1 MILLVPNRHIRN
13 DTSDTKRDSQLGP
26 QASQIWA
33 FYSNS
38 WASGESE
45 ISSKGAFK
53 WGLMIKQ
60 GFKKQICQV
69 RQERLDE
76 GEWTEGI
83 LTKLC
88 LEFVCLFVFR
98 IFQIGRIFSFCFNT
112 ILFFFYFTVLYWFC
126 HTSIWPL
133 WVSVAACGLSLFA
146 AAGGCSLVAV
156 WERLT
161 AVVSPVAEHGLSG
174 MWASTAAGCRLQSL
188 WHVGLVPVA
197 CDIFP
202 DQGSNLCLQH
212 WQGHPPPPDPP
223 GKSCRIIFK
232 KVSFRITRSFV

>member
-1 MILLVPNRHIRN
+1 MILLVPNKHIRN
-13 DTSDTKRDSQLGP
+13 DTLDTKRDSQLCP

-33 FYSNS
+33 FYSNN

-112 ILFFFYFTVLYWFC
+112 ILFFFLLYSTVLVLPYINL
-126 HTSIWPL
+126 TPL
-133 WVSVAACGLSLFA
+133 GLGCCVWAFSSCGSRGLLSSRSVGASHCGGFPSCRARALGYVGFNSCRVQASVLVARGLSCRGMWYLP
-146 AAGGCSLVAV
+146 GPGI
-156 WERLT
+156 EP
-161 AVVSPVAEHGLSG
+161 VSPALAG
-174 MWASTAAGCRLQSL
+174 ASSTTGPPREVL
-188 WHVGLVPVA
+188 
-197 CDIFP
+197 P
-202 DQGSNLCLQH
+202 DY
-212 WQGHPPPPDPP
+212 
-223 GKSCRIIFK
+223 F
-232 KVSFRITRSFV
+232 